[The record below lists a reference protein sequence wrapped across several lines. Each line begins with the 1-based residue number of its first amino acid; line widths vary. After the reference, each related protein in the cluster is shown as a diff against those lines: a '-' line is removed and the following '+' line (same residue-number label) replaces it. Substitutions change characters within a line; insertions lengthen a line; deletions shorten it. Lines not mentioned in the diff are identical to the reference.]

1 MTLVSIVGDFHSSIL
16 PLFYHFSADINKHV
30 IVYDDFR
37 RDVVQAQK
45 LIKGTQA
52 FIEKHTLPITTHA
65 IELNEDSYESIEKV
79 IDTLLEIQ
87 SDPKELL
94 INATDGLANIAL
106 LLSHKLLEKGIRFLI
121 YDRFDNSYNI
131 LSKNSMLH
139 VQIESSIPV
148 LEHFML
154 KDVKVLTCQEP
165 TFAEQAERELNDFF
179 ELYGGDK
186 KEYAAKSAAPLKT
199 ILDTQTGFLY
209 EFYIYNLLKRLN
221 HDDIRMG
228 VKTSDIYSAT
238 SSLHN
243 EFDIL
248 IMKNNR
254 LHMIE
259 CKFRDDLKKVDLIY
273 KADSIRQTLDD
284 ESKVIILTNEDVY
297 DFQNDIVHV
306 TPRFEYQRANAKQIY
321 FRGFP
326 ANDIARFIKE
336 VDLIFG
342 LNTPEIEKV
351 IAQRDARS
359 KDERE
364 ILKSFFG

>member
-1 MTLVSIVGDFHSSIL
+1 MVYNLRRLSGEIMTLVSIVGDFHSSIL
-16 PLFYHFSADINKHV
+16 PLFYRFSADIDKHV

-45 LIKGTQA
+45 LIRGTQA
-52 FIEKHTLPITTHA
+52 FIEKYSLPVATHA
-65 IELNEDSYESIEKV
+65 IELNEDSYESIERV
-79 IDTLLEIQ
+79 IDTLLEIEN
-87 SDPKELL
+87 DPKELL

-106 LLSHKLLEKGIRFLI
+106 LLSHKLLDKGIRFLI
-121 YDRFDNSYNI
+121 YDRFDNSYNV
-131 LSKNSMLH
+131 LSKNAMLH
-139 VQIESSIPV
+139 VNIESSIPV
-148 LEHFML
+148 LEHFLL
-154 KDVKVLTCQEP
+154 KDVKVVACQEV
-165 TFAEQAERELNDFF
+165 TFADKAEKELNDFF
-179 ELYGGDK
+179 ELYKGNK
-186 KEYAAKSAAPLKT
+186 KEYAAKAPTPLQT
-199 ILDTQTGFLY
+199 VLDTQTGFLY

-221 HDDIRMG
+221 HDDIRIG

-248 IMKNNR
+248 VMKNNR

-284 ESKVIILTNEDVY
+284 ESKVIILTNEEIY
-297 DFQNDIVHV
+297 DFQNDIEHV

-326 ANDIARFIKE
+326 ANDVARFIKE

-342 LNTPEIEKV
+342 LDTPDIEAV
-351 IAQRDARS
+351 IAQRD
-359 KDERE
+359 
-364 ILKSFFG
+364 GT